1 MRLPVDTPRFIP
13 ITPGAPES
21 EPHKPGMGAVSAA
34 AASGQQPSWLH
45 LARLHAGTYA
55 GLAALLLLTAASEH
69 WDPFHRALYVGH
81 TSDLETWKYSYPFKA
96 NTVPAW
102 AVPW

>member
-1 MRLPVDTPRFIP
+1 
-13 ITPGAPES
+13 
-21 EPHKPGMGAVSAA
+21 MGSVSAA
-34 AASGQQPSWLH
+34 AASGQQPSWVH

-55 GLAALLLLTAASEH
+55 GLATLLLLTAASEH